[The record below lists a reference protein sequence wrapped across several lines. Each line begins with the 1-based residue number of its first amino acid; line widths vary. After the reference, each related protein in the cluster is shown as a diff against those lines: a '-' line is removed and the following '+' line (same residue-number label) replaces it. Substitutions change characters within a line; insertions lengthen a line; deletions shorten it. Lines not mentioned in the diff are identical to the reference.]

1 MSLFSEFKDT
11 IFLKEESELENKI
24 NKLQELKTKYP
35 DNKDLDSELR
45 IAKAGLDGE
54 KEIEYVLKNANIGMY
69 VLHDITLVV
78 DDLKAQIDYIV
89 ITPAKCYFIECKNLV
104 GKITVDNTGQFIREY
119 DGKKMAIE
127 SPLSQSKRHREVRL
141 KIAYKSKGF
150 FKCIFFKEKKFE
162 EYHDAIVVF
171 ANKSS
176 ILDMKYAP
184 KEITQKVIRVENLID
199 YMKNDVKNAEYKD
212 SKKSMKEYAE
222 WYLKQDVKEEIDYEE
237 KLKLKQICPDCGGTL
252 IQRKGQYGPFMGC
265 SNYPNCKYIKK
276 LEKEN

>member
-24 NKLQELKTKYP
+24 NKLLELKTKYP
-35 DNKDLDSELR
+35 NNKDLDSELR

-104 GKITVDNTGQFIREY
+104 GEITVDSTGQFIRKY

-150 FKCIFFKEKKFE
+150 FKRFLFKEKNFE

-237 KLKLKQICPDCGGTL
+237 KLNLKQICPDCGGTL